1 MGVVPSS
8 QPKKKNRNDVD
19 SSLSDP
25 LKMLHLTTHDPQQ
38 QSQLQDEDDWEK
50 AWAEDSESDEE
61 EEPSDDTAVE
71 VASATAAASLR
82 IDAVSPTGHTVG
94 QHFRPDL
101 DSGFAAS
108 DAAVSLSD
116 AAGMDM
122 GATVADAAVGYFE
135 EDQMQQQQQQQQQS
149 PDLNNLQPQEGTDQ
163 ILTEDWE
170 GYHHEIQD
178 DSTKDMDMERP
189 CVDMFDPALRVLG
202 RGSFGRV
209 SVVSM
214 SIVCF
219 ICIFIST
226 LLLII

>member
-1 MGVVPSS
+1 
-8 QPKKKNRNDVD
+8 
-19 SSLSDP
+19 
-25 LKMLHLTTHDPQQ
+25 MLHLTTHDPQQ

-209 SVVSM
+209 STVS
-214 SIVCF
+214 SYYCWFHLHFYILF
-219 ICIFIST
+219 II
-226 LLLII
+226 